1 MIILYKKDET
11 DFAYN
16 GLGVLDSHI
25 SNQIVEESYNGLYA
39 LQFDYPIFALHGDE
53 LTEEKIVKAP
63 TPDGDQLFRV
73 YKVMPS
79 MGIKTVTC
87 YHIFYDLADN
97 FIEDINIILMD
108 GDIAVKKISAGTQ
121 YSHKFTMSSNITTV
135 ASARMVRK
143 NAVQALLDDGE
154 DNTFISRWGGEI
166 RRNNFAVQMLDT
178 RGVDNGVTIRHR
190 KNLISYEA
198 EIDLSGVVTRIMP
211 YGFDGLMLPE
221 KYVDSPLIG
230 NYTHP
235 KIRKIEYT
243 DIKAAVGDY
252 ADDEDAVPLSEAY
265 GLLRAAAKKEYSVF
279 HIDVPAANYKVVLL
293 NLRNTDEYAHFAE
306 LETIEPWDWVTV
318 LHEEDGLEIKARMI
332 SYKYDPLA
340 REYIEI
346 ELGSFG
352 ATLTANVQ
360 NAINTINKNVSE
372 TREALIL
379 VQRTAD
385 GKNSIYTSSIMP
397 EDALQNDL
405 WYKQTSDGTELWIYD
420 NGEWVLL
427 TSDATGEKVKAIAEA
442 AQTEAGRAEE
452 AANEAVTKANE
463 TLDEVLVINQTIGS
477 LQNTV
482 SGKAD
487 QSQVTQLSG
496 QIISVVSDLGDL
508 SSTTQSQI
516 TQLTSDINLRVQ
528 KNDIINQVNISTEGI
543 LIAGEKV
550 HITGQTTIDNA
561 VITAAN
567 IASID
572 ASTITTGTL
581 NAANVSVINLNA
593 SSIVGGTIT
602 GAVTATNFTMTGGR
616 IIVDTNNTVYDVLRL
631 NCSEWHHHFTPLE
644 DCLWNDSSGK
654 KLKLQAGGVYF
665 NNSSDVNLSVLW
677 DGGLSFKNASG
688 VTLSTLQPSGL
699 FLNDS
704 SGNNLS
710 ELRTSGLRLKNS
722 SGNTLS
728 LFAADG
734 VYFYNASGTRTAYF
748 NSSGELSVNGYNLY
762 LRSTGA
768 KILSSANQQLYFAAS
783 GEQAYEVFYGV
794 RESMWTFAS
803 KTSGYIALGSPNYKW
818 GTVYSFTGAINTSD
832 RNEKNTI
839 EALDTDLWSKFITGL
854 EPVTYKMNDG
864 ESGRKHAG
872 LIAQDV
878 ESLMETLGIDSK
890 DFAGFVKFEKA
901 RQVEAG
907 TNEEGNSI
915 YKEEK
920 VLDAD
925 GNQVYAYALRYEEFI
940 APMIKVIQTLYKK
953 VQRLEMSL
961 GNEGK

>member
-25 SNQIVEESYNGLYA
+25 SNQIVEESYNGLYS
-39 LQFDYPIFALHGDE
+39 LQFDYPIFAPHGDE

-87 YHIFYDLADN
+87 YHIFYDLSDN

-166 RRNNFAVQMLDT
+166 RRNNFVVQMLDT

-265 GLLRAAAKKEYSVF
+265 GLLRAAAKKEYSVN
-279 HIDVPAANYKVVLL
+279 HVDVPAANYKVVLL

-318 LHEEDGLEIKARMI
+318 LHDEDGLEIKARMI

-340 REYIEI
+340 QEYIEI

-616 IIVDTNNTVYDVLRL
+616 ILVNTNNTAYDVLRL
-631 NCSEWHHHFTPLE
+631 NCNEWHHHFTPLE
-644 DCLWNDSSGK
+644 DCLWNDSTGR
-654 KLKLQAGGVYF
+654 KLILQAGGLYF
-665 NNSSDVNLSVLW
+665 NN
-677 DGGLSFKNASG
+677 ASG
-688 VTLSTLQPSGL
+688 ATLSSFQSGGL

-704 SGNNLS
+704 NGVNLS
-710 ELRTSGLRLKNS
+710 ALGTAGL
-722 SGNTLS
+722 
-728 LFAADG
+728 
-734 VYFYNASGTRTAYF
+734 YFYNASGARTAYF
-748 NSSGELSVNGYNLY
+748 LTSGQLCVSGNNLY
-762 LRSTGA
+762 LRDGGA

-794 RESMWTFAS
+794 RESTWTFAP
-803 KTSGYIALGSPNYKW
+803 KTNGYIKLGSPNYKW
-818 GTVYSFTGAINTSD
+818 NTIYSASGVIDTSD

-839 EALDTDLWSKFITGL
+839 EPLDTDLWSKFITGL

-878 ESLMETLGIDSK
+878 EVLMESLGIDSK

-907 TNEEGNSI
+907 TNEEGNPI

-920 VLDAD
+920 VLDAA

>member
-25 SNQIVEESYNGLYA
+25 SNQIVEESYNGLYS
-39 LQFDYPIFALHGDE
+39 LQFDYPIFAPHGDE

-154 DNTFISRWGGEI
+154 DNTFIRRWGGEI

-230 NYTHP
+230 NYAHP

-265 GLLRAAAKKEYSVF
+265 GLLRAAAKKEYSVN

-293 NLRNTDEYAHFAE
+293 NLRNTEEYAHFAE

-340 REYIEI
+340 QEYIEI

-360 NAINTINKNVSE
+360 NALNTINKNVSE

-397 EDALQNDL
+397 EGALQNDL

-496 QIISVVSDLGDL
+496 QITSVVSDLGDL

-561 VITAAN
+561 VITAAK

-572 ASTITTGTL
+572 ASTITAGVL

-616 IIVDTNNTVYDVLRL
+616 IIVDTNNTAYDVLRL
-631 NCSEWHHHFTPLE
+631 NCNEWHHHFTPLE
-644 DCLWNDSSGK
+644 DCLWNDSTGR
-654 KLKLQAGGVYF
+654 KLILQAGGLYF
-665 NNSSDVNLSVLW
+665 NNSSNVILSMLQA
-677 DGGLSFKNASG
+677 GGLY
-688 VTLSTLQPSGL
+688 
-699 FLNDS
+699 LNDS

-710 ELRTSGLRLKNS
+710 ALGTGGLYLKNS
-722 SGNTLS
+722 SGINLS
-728 LFAADG
+728 TFGTTG
-734 VYFYNASGTRTAYF
+734 VYFYSASGTQTAYF
-748 NSSGELSVNGYNLY
+748 NSSGELFINGRNLY
-762 LRSTGA
+762 LGGGGGA
-768 KILSSANQQLYFAAS
+768 KILCSANQQVYFSAS
-783 GEQAYEVFYGV
+783 GEQAYEMFYGV

-818 GTVYSFTGAINTSD
+818 GTVFSTTGAINTSD

-839 EALDTDLWSKFITGL
+839 EPLDQNIWAKFITGL

-864 ESGRKHAG
+864 ESDRKHAG

-878 ESLMETLGIDSK
+878 EVLMESLGIDSK

-907 TNEEGNSI
+907 TNEEGNPI

-920 VLDAD
+920 VFDAD

>member
-25 SNQIVEESYNGLYA
+25 SNQVVEESYNGLYS

-63 TPDGDQLFRV
+63 TPDGDQLFRI

-143 NAVQALLDDGE
+143 NVVQALLDDGE

-166 RRNNFAVQMLDT
+166 RRNNFVVQMLDT

-198 EIDLSGVVTRIMP
+198 EIDLSGVITRIMP

-318 LHEEDGLEIKARMI
+318 LHDEDGLEIKARMI

-340 REYIEI
+340 QEYIEI

-372 TREALIL
+372 TRETLIL

-397 EDALQNDL
+397 EGALQNDL

-442 AQTEAGRAEE
+442 AQTEAEKAKQK
-452 AANEAVTKANE
+452 ADSAVDKANE

-496 QIISVVSDLGDL
+496 QITSVVSDLGDL

-602 GAVTATNFTMTGGR
+602 GAVTATNFTMSGGR
-616 IIVDTNNTVYDVLRL
+616 ILVNTNNTAYDVLRL
-631 NCSEWHHHFTPLE
+631 NCNEWHHHFTPLE
-644 DCLWNDSSGK
+644 DCLWNDSTGR
-654 KLKLQAGGVYF
+654 KLILQAGGLYF
-665 NNSSDVNLSVLW
+665 NNASGVTLSSLQSSGLFLNDSNGVNLSAL
-677 DGGLSFKNASG
+677 GTAGLYLKNSSG
-688 VTLSTLQPSGL
+688 VTLSTLQAGGL
-699 FLNDS
+699 
-704 SGNNLS
+704 
-710 ELRTSGLRLKNS
+710 
-722 SGNTLS
+722 
-728 LFAADG
+728 
-734 VYFYNASGTRTAYF
+734 YFYNASGARTAYF
-748 NSSGELSVNGYNLY
+748 LTSGQLCVSGNNLY
-762 LRSTGA
+762 LMDGGA
-768 KILSSANQQLYFAAS
+768 KILCSANQQLYFAAS
-783 GEQAYEVFYGV
+783 GEQSYEVFYGV
-794 RESMWTFAS
+794 RESMWTFAP
-803 KTSGYIALGSPNYKW
+803 KTSGFIALGSPNYKW
-818 GTVYSFTGAINTSD
+818 GTVYSFTGSINTSD

-878 ESLMETLGIDSK
+878 ESLMESLGIDSK

-907 TNEEGNSI
+907 TNEEGNPI

-920 VLDAD
+920 VLDAA

-940 APMIKVIQTLYKK
+940 SPMIKVIQTLYKK

>member
-1 MIILYKKDET
+1 
-11 DFAYN
+11 
-16 GLGVLDSHI
+16 
-25 SNQIVEESYNGLYA
+25 
-39 LQFDYPIFALHGDE
+39 
-53 LTEEKIVKAP
+53 
-63 TPDGDQLFRV
+63 
-73 YKVMPS
+73 
-79 MGIKTVTC
+79 
-87 YHIFYDLADN
+87 
-97 FIEDINIILMD
+97 
-108 GDIAVKKISAGTQ
+108 
-121 YSHKFTMSSNITTV
+121 
-135 ASARMVRK
+135 MVRK

-166 RRNNFAVQMLDT
+166 RRNNFVVQMLDT

-252 ADDEDAVPLSEAY
+252 ANDEDAVPLSEAY
-265 GLLRAAAKKEYSVF
+265 GLLRAAAKKEYSVN

-318 LHEEDGLEIKARMI
+318 LHDEDGLEIKARMI

-397 EDALQNDL
+397 EGALQNDL

-496 QIISVVSDLGDL
+496 QIISIVSDLGDL
-508 SSTTQSQI
+508 SSTTRSQI

-616 IIVDTNNTVYDVLRL
+616 ILVNTNNTAYDVLRL
-631 NCSEWHHHFTPLE
+631 NCNEWHHHFTPLE
-644 DCLWNDSSGK
+644 DCLWNDSTGS
-654 KLKLQAGGVYF
+654 KLMLQAGGLY
-665 NNSSDVNLSVLW
+665 
-677 DGGLSFKNASG
+677 FKNASD
-688 VTLSTLQPSGL
+688 VTLSTLQAGGL
-699 FLNDS
+699 
-704 SGNNLS
+704 
-710 ELRTSGLRLKNS
+710 
-722 SGNTLS
+722 
-728 LFAADG
+728 
-734 VYFYNASGTRTAYF
+734 YFFNASGARTAYF
-748 NSSGELSVNGYNLY
+748 LTSGELSVNGYNLY

-878 ESLMETLGIDSK
+878 EVLMESLGIDSK

-907 TNEEGNSI
+907 TNEEGNPI

-925 GNQVYAYALRYEEFI
+925 GNQVYAYALRYEEFLS
-940 APMIKVIQTLYKK
+940 PMIKVIQTLYKK